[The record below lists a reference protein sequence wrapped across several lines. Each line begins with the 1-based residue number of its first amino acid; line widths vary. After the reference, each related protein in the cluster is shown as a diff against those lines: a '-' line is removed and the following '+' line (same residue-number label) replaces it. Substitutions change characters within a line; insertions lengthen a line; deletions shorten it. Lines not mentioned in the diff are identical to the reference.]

1 MSARHRRAAPGA
13 FDPSLAAGYLAALP
27 LFAAYELGLVL
38 LERVPAPI
46 ARASAER
53 VVGGIL
59 VLFGA
64 ELQLARV
71 MLLAACAAL
80 AWARVRRAE
89 APPEL
94 ARRITRSIAE
104 GCVAGFLLAPL
115 LVVLQR
121 VLDAPAIGLLREPA
135 RTLPWLL
142 RLVGAAPWEELL
154 FRVGLYGLVFL
165 AVRHASGFL
174 GLETRAARFASELAA
189 LLGSALLFAAFH
201 LDAVQRPLGFPGQPF
216 HAGLFTWHV
225 SAGILLGGLFRW
237 RGFGAAAWC
246 HALFN
251 LGLALGLRP

>member
-1 MSARHRRAAPGA
+1 MRPRRRRTAPVSV
-13 FDPSLAAGYLAALP
+13 DPSLAAGYLAALP
-27 LFAAYELGLVL
+27 LFAAYEIGLFVL
-38 LERVPAPI
+38 ARSA

-64 ELQLARV
+64 ELQLARIAV
-71 MLLAACAAL
+71 LIACAVL
-80 AWARVRRAE
+80 AWARVRRLG

-94 ARRITRSIAE
+94 VRRIPRALGE
-104 GCVAGFLLAPL
+104 GCAAGILLGPL
-115 LVVLQR
+115 LVLLQR
-121 VLDAPAIGLLREPA
+121 VLDAPPMGALREPA

-142 RLVGAAPWEELL
+142 RLIGAAPWEELL
-154 FRVGLYGLVFL
+154 FRVGVYGLLFL

-201 LDAVQRPLGFPGQPF
+201 LDAVQRLLGFPGQPF

-225 SAGILLGGLFRW
+225 TAGILLGGLFRW
-237 RGFGAAAWC
+237 RGFGAAAWA

-251 LGLALGLRP
+251 LGLALGIRA